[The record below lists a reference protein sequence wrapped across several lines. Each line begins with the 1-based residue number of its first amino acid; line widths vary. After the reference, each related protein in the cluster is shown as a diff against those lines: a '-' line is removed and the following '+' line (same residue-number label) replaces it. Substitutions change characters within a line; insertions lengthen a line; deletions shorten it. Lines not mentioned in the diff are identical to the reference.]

1 MKQNRTRM
9 ALADAYLRLLNDYTI
24 DRITVKMITDAVGCS
39 RKTFYYYFTDVYVLT
54 QYVFELRVQHFLN
67 TNGNFETMREGF
79 LTLASNLSNDRQA
92 ILNIYHGYGK
102 EELERFTWETSDYYA
117 RQVITRYA
125 QNMDIA
131 PEDLEAIIRMYT
143 DMMFGMLIDWINNGM
158 EGDYSRKLDIALTA
172 LMPVLRANCRGA
184 KAAAKLCAKLRNI
197 HALRTSHG
205 DLEFARL
212 LFLDG
217 NAYLNA
223 LHLHGN
229 GSQSLKFLG
238 SKSCFRYHIGGN

>member
-1 MKQNRTRM
+1 M
-9 ALADAYLRLLNDYTI
+9 
-24 DRITVKMITDAVGCS
+24 
-39 RKTFYYYFTDVYVLT
+39 YVLT

-184 KAAAKLCAKLRNI
+184 KAAAV
-197 HALRTSHG
+197 
-205 DLEFARL
+205 
-212 LFLDG
+212 
-217 NAYLNA
+217 
-223 LHLHGN
+223 
-229 GSQSLKFLG
+229 QP
-238 SKSCFRYHIGGN
+238 

>member
-1 MKQNRTRM
+1 MNYGDKWVTIGPNDRAGFCPAAGTEAHFMKQNRTRT
-9 ALADAYLRLLNDYTI
+9 ALADAYMRLLNDYTI

-39 RKTFYYYFTDVYVLT
+39 RKTFYYYFTDIYVLT
-54 QYVFELRVQHFLN
+54 QYVFELRVQHFLD
-67 TNGNFETMREGF
+67 TNGNFGTVREGF

-172 LMPVLRANCRGA
+172 LMPVLRANCRDA
-184 KAAAKLCAKLRNI
+184 KAAAAADR
-197 HALRTSHG
+197 
-205 DLEFARL
+205 
-212 LFLDG
+212 
-217 NAYLNA
+217 
-223 LHLHGN
+223 
-229 GSQSLKFLG
+229 
-238 SKSCFRYHIGGN
+238 

>member
-158 EGDYSRKLDIALTA
+158 EGGLFPQAGHRAHGAHAGAARQLPRRESRR
-172 LMPVLRANCRGA
+172 RAAVIR
-184 KAAAKLCAKLRNI
+184 
-197 HALRTSHG
+197 
-205 DLEFARL
+205 
-212 LFLDG
+212 
-217 NAYLNA
+217 
-223 LHLHGN
+223 
-229 GSQSLKFLG
+229 
-238 SKSCFRYHIGGN
+238 

>member
-1 MKQNRTRM
+1 MKQNRTRT
-9 ALADAYLRLLNDYTI
+9 ALADAYMRLLNDYTI

-79 LTLASNLSNDRQA
+79 LTLAANLSNDRQA

-172 LMPVLRANCRGA
+172 LMPVLRANCRSA
-184 KAAAKLCAKLRNI
+184 KAAAAADR
-197 HALRTSHG
+197 
-205 DLEFARL
+205 
-212 LFLDG
+212 
-217 NAYLNA
+217 
-223 LHLHGN
+223 
-229 GSQSLKFLG
+229 
-238 SKSCFRYHIGGN
+238 